1 MGDEEIMIDDSEL
14 CRRTEEHIK
23 EINEKNRKMAEEI
36 YKEVM
41 EYRNQNKKGQKNNK

>member
-1 MGDEEIMIDDSEL
+1 MIDDSEL

-36 YKEVM
+36 YNEVM
-41 EYRNQNKKGQKNNK
+41 EYRESKRSALQNND